1 MTNKINNQRSAAM
14 SERQRA
20 NHEAVLMP
28 LPPYRG
34 FFMEVTA

>member
-1 MTNKINNQRSAAM
+1 MKTNNQKECRV
-14 SERQRA
+14 SERQRV
-20 NHEAVLMP
+20 NHEAALMP